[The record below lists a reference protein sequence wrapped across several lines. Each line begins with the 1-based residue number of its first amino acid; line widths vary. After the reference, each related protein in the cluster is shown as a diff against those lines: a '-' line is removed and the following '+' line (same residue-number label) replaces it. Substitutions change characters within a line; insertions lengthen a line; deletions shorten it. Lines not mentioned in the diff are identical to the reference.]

1 VRAYLALVSAGFR
14 RQAAYRLALVSGL
27 LTNLFFGVVRTSLFL
42 ALYQARPGM
51 AVSGLDLQ
59 DALTYVWMIQLEV

>member
-27 LTNLFFGVVRTSLFL
+27 LTNLFFGVVRTWLFL
-42 ALYQARPGM
+42 ALYQR
-51 AVSGLDLQ
+51 GLEWQ
-59 DALTYVWMIQLEV
+59 